1 MSDTQQQL
9 DVLLRRARE
18 ADPVVSIEDTRAF
31 LDNRLRGQTGPYA
44 TKPRIS
50 SRPIFVT
57 GGLMAVLTI
66 LTLLFGLFQDTPTYQ
81 TGRHA
86 HEAFPRH
93 QESRQTD
100 VRPGAH
106 ESRVNSPHADDPSR
120 QKHAPAATPRAV
132 VDDSLEHA
140 RRNALYATWT
150 GEQIQASTM
159 LVLDSMTL
167 SRIGLT
173 IGADSTV
180 QFRHPDTN
188 PKSWIISESMKEHPD
203 KGYVTYTLTF
213 THPDSARKEREKAI
227 AKGETPLRDGLL
239 CAPVLVTNSRGQTF
253 SYRTSTEEGEATPDV
268 GSGRYSGKE
277 LVAVRV
283 WSGGPATRVASDTGE
298 YYYLY
303 WFEPTREF
311 LDALP
316 QKTRRS
322 VERARGM
329 APSGEDASVSPH
341 PIALVGAGMFPNPAT
356 SDHAMVEYTLND
368 ERRVAVSVYDITGV
382 RLRDI
387 AVTEPRATGTYKD
400 AVSFEGIP
408 NGYYLLAVTT
418 DRGEQSVRPFIL
430 NR

>member
-1 MSDTQQQL
+1 MTDTQQQL
-9 DVLLRRARE
+9 DVLLRRTRE
-18 ADPVVSIEDTRAF
+18 ASPVVSLEDTRAF
-31 LDNRLRGQTGPYA
+31 LHKRLHGQTGPYA

-50 SRPIFVT
+50 SRPIIVT

-66 LTLLFGLFQDTPTYQ
+66 LTLLLGLFQDVPMHQ
-81 TGRHA
+81 TDRPA
-86 HEAFPRH
+86 DEAPPRH
-93 QESRQTD
+93 QESRQSD
-100 VRPGAH
+100 VRSGAQ
-106 ESRVNSPHADDPSR
+106 ESRINSPDAEDPPPR
-120 QKHAPAATPRAV
+120 KHASALTPRAV

-150 GEQIQASTM
+150 GEHIQASTV
-159 LVLDSMTL
+159 LVLDSAAM
-167 SRIGLT
+167 SRIGLS

-188 PKSWIISESMKEHPD
+188 PRSWIVSEGMKEHPD
-203 KGYVTYTLTF
+203 KGYVTYTLTL
-213 THPDSARKEREKAI
+213 THPDSARKERDKAI
-227 AKGETPLRDGLL
+227 EKGEDHLRDGML

-253 SYRTSTEEGEATPDV
+253 ISRTSKEKGERDPDV
-268 GSGRYSGKE
+268 GSGNYTGKE

-283 WSGGPATRVASDTGE
+283 WSGGPATRLASDTGE

-316 QKTRRS
+316 QETRRS

-329 APSGEDASVSPH
+329 APSGDDASVSQQ
-341 PIALVGAGMFPNPAT
+341 PIALVGASMFPNPAT

-368 ERRVAVSVYDITGV
+368 ERRVAVSVYDISGT

-387 AVTEPRATGTYKD
+387 AVSDMRVSGTWQD

>member
-1 MSDTQQQL
+1 MSETQQQL

-31 LDNRLRGQTGPYA
+31 LHNRLSGQTGPYA

-50 SRPIFVT
+50 SRPIFIT

-86 HEAFPRH
+86 HEAFPQH
-93 QESRQTD
+93 QESRQSD
-100 VRPGAH
+100 VRSGAQ
-106 ESRVNSPHADDPSR
+106 ESRINSPNAEDPPSR
-120 QKHAPAATPRAV
+120 KHAPTSTPRAV
-132 VDDSLEHA
+132 VDDSLDHA
-140 RRNALYATWT
+140 RRNALYAAWT
-150 GEQIQASTM
+150 GEHIQASTV
-159 LVLDSMTL
+159 LVLDSAAM
-167 SRIGLT
+167 SRIGLS

-180 QFRHPDTN
+180 QFLHPDTN
-188 PKSWIISESMKEHPD
+188 PRSWIVSEGMKEHPD

-227 AKGETPLRDGLL
+227 EKGEDHLPDGML

-253 SYRTSTEEGEATPDV
+253 IIRTSKEKGERDPDI
-268 GSGRYSGKE
+268 GSGNYTGKE

-283 WSGGPATRVASDTGE
+283 WSGGPATRLASDTGE

-316 QKTRRS
+316 QETRRS
-322 VERARGM
+322 IERARGM
-329 APSGEDASVSPH
+329 APSGDDASVSPH
-341 PIALVGAGMFPNPAT
+341 PIALVGASMFPNPTT

-368 ERRVAVSVYDITGV
+368 ERRVAVSVYDITGT

-418 DRGEQSVRPFIL
+418 DKGEQSVRPFIL